1 MKPVFF
7 AVFLSLCALGVKAS
21 TFEECIDKAWEDYSD
36 CFDKCGSKLGCQ
48 RKCVEKK
55 NGDLKICESKDNAK
69 ADKTQSSIQ
78 KFKNYSAARIK
89 LSSTQSFGGVCA
101 GILKDGPIYDIKNSM
116 SNRNRIQQ
124 YYDFACS
131 SQFENAQEFKNIAA
145 GLSIPVE
152 GLPVPLNFN
161 LSSDSQE
168 FKSSMHEWCQSA
180 FSKLTD
186 QTTRI
191 LFEQSIN
198 QGMIN
203 AFGKCIEE
211 ERKALLEQTGAF
223 ISAVPQNQYLSSFG
237 VTIDFRPPLPGQF
250 NKIISIEPKEV
261 RCYVGEKLI
270 SATPDAPYIV
280 KTNKHSMTCYK
291 DGAIP
296 QQLSVNTL
304 PTNATAWILLPGTKD
319 DREIL
324 ELRQT
329 VAGLA
334 QTISSLRQ
342 SENNINQQ
350 IQIMINHI
358 STTHGAQTSTP
369 EASGDPWDMVD
380 RKCPPGS
387 FVAGFA
393 PTDRIRGRYG
403 DGAILAFKIYCKKIG
418 TP

>member
-1 MKPVFF
+1 MK
-7 AVFLSLCALGVKAS
+7 AVLIVVLASLCTFGVRAE
-21 TFEECIDKAWEDYSD
+21 TFDECTDKAWEDYSE
-36 CFDKCGSKLGCQ
+36 CFDNCGSKLGCQ

-55 NGDLKICESKDNAK
+55 NADLKACKLKDNAK
-69 ADKTQSSIQ
+69 ADKSRVSTNRIE
-78 KFKNYSAARIK
+78 KYGTARTK
-89 LSSTQSFGGVCA
+89 VRSVQSFGEVCA
-101 GILKDGPIYDIKNSM
+101 SILKDGAIYDIRNSM

-131 SQFENAQEFKNIAA
+131 SQFESADEFKNVAA

-161 LSSDSQE
+161 LSGDSQA
-168 FKSSMHEWCQSA
+168 FKSSMHEWCQTA

-186 QTTRI
+186 QATRVQ
-191 LFEQSIN
+191 FEKTIN
-198 QGMIN
+198 QGMVQ

-211 ERKALLEQTGAF
+211 ERKVLLEQTGAF

-237 VTIDFRPPLPGQF
+237 ITIDFRPPIPGQF

-261 RCYVGEKLI
+261 RCYVGNTMI
-270 SATPDAPYIV
+270 SASPDAPYIV

-296 QQLSVNTL
+296 QQISVNTL

-329 VAGLA
+329 VLGLG
-334 QTISSLRQ
+334 QTISTQRRSQADL
-342 SENNINQQ
+342 NNKIDTVVNRF
-350 IQIMINHI
+350 
-358 STTHGAQTSTP
+358 STTHGAQTAAPQTS
-369 EASGDPWDMVD
+369 SDPWEMGDQL
-380 RKCPPGS
+380 CPAGS
-387 FVAGFA
+387 FVTGFA
-393 PTDRIRGRYG
+393 PTDRIRGKYG
-403 DGAILAFKIYCKKIG
+403 DGAILAFKVYCKKIG